1 MVSAT
6 LRTLAFIC
14 GVTLALPQCWCCA
27 VIDQTITTSEVN
39 TNGNRSTCESHGC
52 CPMDS
57 KLPSKHTGE
66 APNLPVPAQSCP
78 CAERTATVTSVFDSG
93 ELAPKFVVASIDLF
107 SESRIP
113 TSTAPESLNDATDL
127 SRPSLNVLYCR
138 WLC

>member
-1 MVSAT
+1 MMSAT

-27 VIDQTITTSEVN
+27 VIEQTITASEVN
-39 TNGNRSTCESHGC
+39 TNGNRSTCDNGC

-57 KLPSKHTGE
+57 KLPLKHTGD
-66 APNLPVPAQSCP
+66 APNLPIPAQPCP

-93 ELAPKFVVASIDLF
+93 DLAPEFVVASIDLF
-107 SESRIP
+107 SEPRIP
-113 TSTAPESLNDATDL
+113 TSTAAVSLNDATDPL
-127 SRPSLNVLYCR
+127 RPSLNMLYCR

>member
-27 VIDQTITTSEVN
+27 VIEQTIAKTEVN
-39 TNGNRSTCESHGC
+39 TNGNRSTCDSHGC

-57 KLPSKHTGE
+57 KLPSKHTGD
-66 APNLPVPAQSCP
+66 VPIPDQPCP
-78 CAERTATVTSVFDSG
+78 CAERTATVTSVFNSG
-93 ELAPKFVVASIDLF
+93 DLALELVVASIDMF
-107 SESRIP
+107 SKPRIP
-113 TSTAPESLNDATDL
+113 TSTATVSLNDTTDL
-127 SRPSLNVLYCR
+127 SQPSLNVLYCR